1 MPRLLDQVRASKHA
15 PNVSDE
21 EILLVQ
27 ANERLRKALEAMARR
42 IEKDEAISRG

>member
-1 MPRLLDQVRASKHA
+1 
-15 PNVSDE
+15 VSDE

-27 ANERLRKALEAMARR
+27 AKERLRKALETLARK